1 MSETDNRITFLFERY
16 VTNTCTREELEELL
30 AAVKQRSADDALRL
44 AMEQHWRNS
53 SDGAGI
59 PDAEA
64 KLEHLFTNTRLP
76 ADQQEQESRTPVIP
90 VRRAYRWR
98 YAAAAVVALGLGA
111 MGYLYQQRSPTPS
124 AIAHHNILKQDVPP
138 GGNKAVLTLADGST
152 VALDSA
158 SGRVMQQGNT
168 SIHLQNGRLQYDVN
182 GTTAAAGFNALVT
195 PRGGQ
200 YQLVLPDGSKVW
212 LNADSRLKYPTAFVG
227 KERVVELEGQ
237 GYFEIAKK
245 AGQPFKV
252 RVHNLEVLALGTSF
266 DIMAY
271 DDERTMNAT
280 LLDGAVKVSVN
291 REATLLKPGQQA
303 AVVRGAD
310 AIAVSKV
317 NTDHVIA
324 WKNGYF
330 SFVDADIQTIMRQ
343 LSRWYNVEVSY
354 ADGVPQGIFSGE
366 IGKGLTLA
374 QALQTLEQARV
385 HFKIEHDRHIIILPE

>member
-1 MSETDNRITFLFERY
+1 MSETDNRLSLLFERY
-16 VTNTCTREELEELL
+16 IANTCTREELEELL
-30 AAVKQRSADDALRL
+30 AAVKQWPADDALRL
-44 AMEQHWRNS
+44 VMEQHWLNS
-53 SDGAGI
+53 RDAAGI

-64 KLEHLFTNTRLP
+64 KLEHLLTNTRP
-76 ADQQEQESRTPVIP
+76 PTDEQEHESRTPVIP

-98 YAAAAVVALGLGA
+98 YVAAAVVVLGLGA
-111 MGYLYQQRSPTPS
+111 MGYFYLQRSPTPS
-124 AIAHHNILKQDVPP
+124 AIVHHNILKQDVPP
-138 GGNKAVLTLADGST
+138 GGNKAMLTLADGST

-168 SIHLQNGRLQYDVN
+168 SIRLQNGRLQYDVN
-182 GTTAAAGFNALVT
+182 GAGAAASFNTLAT

-212 LNADSRLKYPTAFVG
+212 LNAASRLKYPTAFVG

-291 REATLLKPGQQA
+291 KEATLLQPGQQA
-303 AVVRGAD
+303 AVIRGAD
-310 AIAVSKV
+310 AIAVNKV
-317 NTDHVIA
+317 NTDQVIA

-330 SFVDADIQTIMRQ
+330 SFVDADIHTIMRQ
-343 LSRWYNVEVSY
+343 LSRWYDVEVSY
-354 ADGVPQGIFSGE
+354 ADGMPQGLFSGE

-385 HFKIEHDRHIIILPE
+385 HFKIEHDRHIVILPE